1 MERTSNGGMLYHEV
15 QEANLCAVHCVNT
28 VLQGPFFSE
37 FDLAAVAADLDEK
50 ERQVMLEG
58 AAAADFFSE
67 ESHNVSLG
75 GDFSIQ
81 VLQKALEVWDLQVI
95 PLNCPDA
102 EPAQIDPELENAFIC
117 HLHDHWFCIRKV
129 SGEWYYFDSLLAA
142 PQHLSKFYL
151 SAFLDSL
158 KGSGWSIFIV
168 KGNFPQECP
177 MSSSSDASNAFGQW
191 LSPEDAERIL
201 KETSS
206 TQSSSSS
213 SAVNNR
219 SSDNVD
225 QQRPY
230 QALSREEVRTFSE
243 MEDDDLKAAIAASLL
258 DASAAGANL
267 GAVGITSQREETEK
281 QNFITSFTFSSCD
294 SSGCFDLR
302 AFVISSAHD
311 DLFLIFRVKYKYL
324 DRGLVHES
332 LGGGNVSDVMLWRKK
347 DMSVGIVTVTI
358 GSWMVFEIFSYA
370 ILTVLSSVLLLLLSI
385 LFLWSKSASILN
397 RPSPPPLPKFHI
409 TEAMAKEASKLLRI
423 HLNKLF
429 QVSHDIAMGRDS
441 ELLIKVAISLFL
453 ISFIGSLMDFQT
465 LYHTGKGLVV
475 MTVPTFY
482 ERYEVYID
490 ISLLLIYNRAKELYL
505 RFQIWAHPENEKLS

>member
-37 FDLAAVAADLDEK
+37 FDLAAVASDLDEK

-129 SGEWYYFDSLLAA
+129 SGEWYNFDSLLAA

-168 KGNFPQECP
+168 KGNFPRECP
-177 MSSSSDASNAFGQW
+177 MSSSSEASNGFGQW
-191 LSPEDAERIL
+191 LCPEDAERIL

-267 GAVGITSQREETEK
+267 GAVGITSQREDTEK
-281 QNFITSFTFSSCD
+281 Q
-294 SSGCFDLR
+294 
-302 AFVISSAHD
+302 
-311 DLFLIFRVKYKYL
+311 K
-324 DRGLVHES
+324 
-332 LGGGNVSDVMLWRKK
+332 
-347 DMSVGIVTVTI
+347 
-358 GSWMVFEIFSYA
+358 
-370 ILTVLSSVLLLLLSI
+370 
-385 LFLWSKSASILN
+385 
-397 RPSPPPLPKFHI
+397 
-409 TEAMAKEASKLLRI
+409 
-423 HLNKLF
+423 
-429 QVSHDIAMGRDS
+429 
-441 ELLIKVAISLFL
+441 
-453 ISFIGSLMDFQT
+453 
-465 LYHTGKGLVV
+465 
-475 MTVPTFY
+475 
-482 ERYEVYID
+482 
-490 ISLLLIYNRAKELYL
+490 
-505 RFQIWAHPENEKLS
+505 